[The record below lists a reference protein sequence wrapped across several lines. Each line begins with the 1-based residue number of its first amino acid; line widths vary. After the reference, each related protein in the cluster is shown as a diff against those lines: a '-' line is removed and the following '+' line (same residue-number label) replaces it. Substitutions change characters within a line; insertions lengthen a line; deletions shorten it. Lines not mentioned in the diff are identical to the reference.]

1 MTRSEF
7 IQTVSALMSL
17 NTLNGLASIASSL
30 KEQEGLM
37 PIVFFGHGSPTN
49 AIEDNEFTKGWKEIV
64 KNIPTPSLI
73 LCISAHWETKGTWIT
88 AMDHPKTIHD
98 FGGFPQALFE
108 VQYPA
113 AGSAEMAVEIQQ
125 EFKTMPVG
133 LDHQWGLDHGTWSVL
148 KQAYPLANIPVIQL
162 SLDYTKDATYHYL
175 LGKELVNLRKKGV
188 LIMGSGNMVHSF
200 QHMQLKGD
208 FNTPFGHD
216 WAIEANELFKKLIV
230 EQDHQSLINYKQYHR
245 TMAMSVPTPEHY
257 LPLLYIL
264 ALQGKNETTRFFNDA
279 LVGGS
284 FSMTG
289 VFIR

>member
-1 MTRSEF
+1 MNRAEF
-7 IQTVSALMSL
+7 IKTASVLMSL
-17 NTLNGLASIASSL
+17 NTLNSLASIASGL

-37 PIVFFGHGSPTN
+37 PVVFFGHGSPMN

-64 KNIPTPSLI
+64 KNISTPSLI

-113 AGSAEMAVEIQQ
+113 AGSPEMAVEIQQ
-125 EFKTMPVG
+125 EFKTMLVG

-175 LGKELVNLRKKGV
+175 LGKELSNLRKKGV

-216 WAIEANELFKKLIV
+216 WAIEANELFKKLIL
-230 EQDHQSLINYKQYHR
+230 EKDHQSLINYKQYHR
-245 TMAMSVPTPEHY
+245 ATAMSVPTPEHY
-257 LPLLYIL
+257 LPLLYVL